1 MGTES
6 RLVAAWSWGGKMGM
20 RDLIRAMEIFLNWIM
35 VMLYNLVHLL
45 KIIEFL
51 HLKWTDFITCK
62 LYLC

>member
-1 MGTES
+1 
-6 RLVAAWSWGGKMGM
+6 MGM

-62 LYLC
+62 LYLS